1 MNALPRQLSAML
13 VLALPCGEALAR
25 AGGGGDG
32 FGGVLLYL
40 LYPLLLVYAAIVT
53 WLLARKSR
61 EAKAALAKAARDPA
75 WDHDELK
82 SRIEYV
88 FFKVQ
93 KAWTERDQ
101 EIARACMS
109 DRIYNKHKLQT
120 DQMLQENTRNVLE
133 AVNLSKATIVE
144 VADFADNGKDQ
155 LWAAV
160 EGSMIDYT
168 VRLATGE
175 VIKGRRNKAEGFSEL
190 WKFVRTPQGWVL
202 DEIDQRM
209 GIADLLGMRSAVE

>member
-1 MNALPRQLSAML
+1 MNTLPRQLSAV
-13 VLALPCGEALAR
+13 VLILACGDAFAR

-32 FGGVLLYL
+32 FGGILLYL

-61 EAKAALAKAARDPA
+61 EAKAALARAAQDPA

-93 KAWTERDQ
+93 RAWTERDQ
-101 EIARACMS
+101 EIARSCMS
-109 DRIYNKHKLQT
+109 DRIYQKHKLQT
-120 DQMLQENTRNVLE
+120 DQMLQEDTRNVLE
-133 AVNLSKATIVE
+133 AINLSKATIVE
-144 VADFADNGKDQ
+144 VADFQDNAKDQ

-168 VRLATGE
+168 LRLRTGE

-209 GIADLLGMRSAVE
+209 GIGDLLGMRSSAE